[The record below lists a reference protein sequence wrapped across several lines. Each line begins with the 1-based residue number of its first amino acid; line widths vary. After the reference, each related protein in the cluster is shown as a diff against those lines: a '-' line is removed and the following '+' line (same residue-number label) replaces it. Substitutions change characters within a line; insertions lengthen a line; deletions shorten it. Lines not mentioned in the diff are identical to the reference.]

1 MHVFATIAI
10 DLTADDELAAEAEA
24 GAGTEAEGEAGAA
37 ADSQAGSEICP
48 FESHPR
54 PSSQST
60 ESSTQSLAVLFYLF
74 ILSPTHVP
82 THSHRQQHKNN
93 PGPKLRVSV
102 RVVWYC

>member
-1 MHVFATIAI
+1 MHMHVFATIAI

-54 PSSQST
+54 ATS
-60 ESSTQSLAVLFYLF
+60 V
-74 ILSPTHVP
+74 
-82 THSHRQQHKNN
+82 
-93 PGPKLRVSV
+93 VSEY
-102 RVVWYC
+102 RE